1 MSDSIFDV
9 IDRRIMSGNSVCV
22 ERVHIKSDEW
32 TDLKYELF
40 AAREEN
46 ERVRQASLDVMMHF
60 GDMKATKEKLE
71 ADLDRALAKVAELEE
86 QAQQLICSG
95 TGPLADATDDYLRG
109 LILRKQAEVLE
120 RLMDG
125 AGVHTHETVTGE
137 GISTDEI
144 WDHAQS
150 LRQQA
155 DQIEADMGEVRG

>member
-9 IDRRIMSGNSVCV
+9 IDRRFMSGNSVSV

-46 ERVRQASLDVMMHF
+46 ERVRQASLNVMMHF
-60 GDMKATKEKLE
+60 GDMKATKDKLE
-71 ADLDRALAKVAELEE
+71 ADLDRALARVAELEE

-109 LILRKQAEVLE
+109 LILRKQAEAVE
-120 RLMDG
+120 VMAEKVREG
-125 AGVHTHETVTGE
+125 QEQNPEVVTAASIYE
-137 GISTDEI
+137 GLLSY
-144 WDHAQS
+144 AS
-150 LRQQA
+150 SYRNQA
-155 DQIEADMGEVRG
+155 DQLENTHD